1 MNTPVDNMLP
11 PVACSLRAAASP
23 LKGAMPAP
31 RQSRL
36 RGIPGLG
43 RARGAAALAIAG
55 LALAAVTASAQT
67 KPWNDIGRYATP
79 AEVKAWDIDVRPDF
93 KGLPKGA
100 GSVAKG
106 EEVWE
111 AKCAS
116 CHGSFGESNEVFTP
130 IVGGTT
136 KADIER
142 GRVKNLE
149 EGSSFPQKTTM
160 MKVATLSTLW
170 DYINRAMPWNA
181 PKTLTTEEVY
191 GVTAYILSLAEVV
204 PADFTLSDENI
215 AEVQKRLPNRNG
227 MVFYEP
233 LWKVNGKG
241 DVKNV
246 ACMKDCPVDATIRSS
261 LPDFARDAHGNIQE
275 QNRVIGPVR
284 GADTTR
290 PAPKALP
297 ASGGTP
303 VALAAPK
310 PAPAAAG
317 AGDAKAL
324 VNANSCTACHGM
336 KNKIVGPGFNEIAAK
351 HKGRADAESYLL
363 SKIRGGGSGVFGA
376 IPMPPQPDLKEADAR
391 AIAQWIAAGAP

>member
-1 MNTPVDNMLP
+1 M
-11 PVACSLRAAASP
+11 AFAAAP
-23 LKGAMPAP
+23 
-31 RQSRL
+31 
-36 RGIPGLG
+36 
-43 RARGAAALAIAG
+43 
-55 LALAAVTASAQT
+55 VSAQT

-160 MKVATLSTLW
+160 MKLATVSTLW

-204 PADFTLSDENI
+204 PTDFTLSDQNI

-284 GADTTR
+284 GADTTK
-290 PAPKALP
+290 PAPKVLPGAGAQPALP
-297 ASGGTP
+297 VAMVTPKASTG
-303 VALAAPK
+303 AP
-310 PAPAAAG
+310 
-317 AGDAKAL
+317 DVKAML
-324 VNANSCTACHGM
+324 NSNSCTACHGM

-351 HKGRADAESYLL
+351 QKGRADAHAYLL
-363 SKIRGGGSGVFGA
+363 GKIKAGGSGVYGA
-376 IPMPPQPDLKEADAR
+376 VPMPPQPDLKDADAR
-391 AIAQWIAAGAP
+391 AIAQWIADGAR